1 MKFVFTKNEKLKN
14 KENNVGKKRALR
26 YRKKIGRDKRI
37 ITRGK
42 ETQIRNKKEKK
53 MRRRKKYRNYK
64 YEKRKSE
71 KKQKNSNETK
81 TKKKQ

>member
-53 MRRRKKYRNYK
+53 CDEGKNTEITSTKRGRVKK
-64 YEKRKSE
+64 S
-71 KKQKNSNETK
+71 KKSNETK
-81 TKKKQ
+81 TKKK